1 MICFTRI
8 PLKDFIKKHNPQ
20 EPKKE
25 TIENFEKEI
34 NNLLENA
41 PKQDDEEFQKNEIN
55 KFLKNTYGYDCNT
68 YKKVDSA
75 IYVDGE
81 VRVLIEVK
89 ALNNRNE
96 FPKNRENPIS
106 KAFCQMVL
114 YFLEEIEKEKNNSL
128 KHTIICNAHEF
139 FLFDCK
145 DLLFL
150 KEDKRIKD
158 FYKKCAKKEGTDSS
172 KPKFYKDL
180 EQYLQEDFQGELR
193 YTHFNLS
200 NYDPKELPLIYQVL
214 SQEVLLKQR
223 KTLDANT
230 LNKDFYEELLYI
242 LGLEEQND
250 KGKILIK
257 PSRTQNSL
265 SAALKKK
272 YENLDDEEVMALLI
286 AWNNRIL
293 FLRLLESL
301 LISFK
306 HFEKPFLT
314 TENFKDFNAL
324 NTLFFEVLAK
334 KNSERSLN
342 KEDKILEKIPYLN
355 SSLFDQTPLEL
366 KGHEIRLL
374 ENKKLELYQNSVLK
388 KHENYQE
395 KKELPLLKYLFEF
408 LRLYKFTTTPK
419 DIKDNTDTS
428 ESRLINPSV
437 LGLVFEKLNGYKEGS
452 FYTPSFIT
460 SYMCKESITPIVLDK
475 FNAIYQW
482 DCENLKALREKI
494 DRNFSNEKAKEYLN
508 TLLTL
513 RICDPAVG
521 SGHFLVS
528 ALNEMVLIAYEL
540 GLIASLYRHELR
552 LENDEI
558 IIHHAQTGE
567 IFNYKKPHSENDP
580 HHQIQK
586 ELFELKKDIIEN
598 CLFGVDI
605 NPNSCEIT
613 KLRLWIE
620 LLKYSYYIFEKG
632 KNTNNLETLP
642 NIDINI
648 KCANSLVSRF
658 ALKDKA
664 LLKTEKNKNLEYYI
678 AEYKELVKI
687 YKDPKILE
695 SLTRPIKDSNAVRKY
710 AKERLYQ
717 ELAQNPNKD
726 FKKALND
733 RIEKIKEAFKLT
745 LEPPQKELKFKKFL
759 KEHLELYGKS
769 ILEEANDNGLE
780 LEALALEKKMAHEGL
795 FHDYTP
801 YPKLDKTDK
810 VVGLEHFNRYVLTSY
825 KDLQDENE
833 RYANALEWRFEFP
846 EVLNDEG
853 DFLGFDCII
862 GNPPYIRQEHIK
874 DLKPLLQKQYQDFY
888 NSTADIYTYFFALAY
903 HLLKEK
909 GFNAFITSNKYAR
922 AKYGAKLRELLLKK
936 TTLVSYM
943 ELNALKVFESAAVD
957 TSIMSFIKQTPPK
970 ESDFEYYEPTPND
983 KDDLKSTP
991 HLPMK
996 QNALSTESFIFA
1008 NATLLDLRDKI
1019 ESVGT
1024 PLKDWDIQINYGI
1037 KTGANE
1043 AFIIPTE
1050 KREEILK
1057 NCDDAQKDERGM
1069 SERERTKELIKPI
1082 LRGKDIKRYSYEWAD
1097 LWVIIAKFGS
1107 HEFLEVEYPTIYNHL
1122 LQYKDQ
1128 LEQRG
1133 QCRYSRGPQNSN
1145 KPYPGQHHWL
1155 ELDNNPK
1162 DSYLQD
1168 FEKEKI
1174 VYGEIV
1180 QEPRFYLDNGECELG
1195 VFYAEATSFILTGEH
1210 LRYLLGML
1218 HSKLITFAF
1227 KTFYAGGGLGES
1239 GYRYKK
1245 AFIERLPIPQI
1256 TEKNQELADK
1266 ITDGAKQI
1274 LALKAKDPKANT
1286 QGLEKEIDA
1295 LVYQLY
1301 HLTDEEIKTIEN
1313 GQ

>member
-1 MICFTRI
+1 MDYKKLDLPNTNYPSKEQLEAFETAFDAFLETNPQENENHQNDAFNDLLKGVFKYKVKPTKRIDSAILNDNDKVEVIIEFKALKNPNEFIKKGDLNVKAFHESLFYYLIERKNGNNNLKHLILATIKELYIIDANEFEVFNKDKEIENAFKNCHDRKGNDTRTEAFYDVCQKRLNELDRSLKYHHI
-8 PLKDFIKKHNPQ
+8 PLK
-20 EPKKE
+20 KE
-25 TIENFEKEI
+25 
-34 NNLLENA
+34 NLA
-41 PKQDDEEFQKNEIN
+41 
-55 KFLKNTYGYDCNT
+55 
-68 YKKVDSA
+68 
-75 IYVDGE
+75 
-81 VRVLIEVK
+81 
-89 ALNNRNE
+89 
-96 FPKNRENPIS
+96 
-106 KAFCQMVL
+106 
-114 YFLEEIEKEKNNSL
+114 
-128 KHTIICNAHEF
+128 
-139 FLFDCK
+139 
-145 DLLFL
+145 
-150 KEDKRIKD
+150 
-158 FYKKCAKKEGTDSS
+158 
-172 KPKFYKDL
+172 
-180 EQYLQEDFQGELR
+180 
-193 YTHFNLS
+193 
-200 NYDPKELPLIYQVL
+200 LIYQAL
-214 SQEVLLKQR
+214 SPNFLLKIP
-223 KTLDANT
+223 KYSDANT

-265 SAALKKK
+265 SDALKCS
-272 YENLDDEEVMALLI
+272 YNNLDDEEVMALLI

-314 TENFKDFNAL
+314 TENFNDFNAL

-334 KNSERSLN
+334 KNSERLPEI
-342 KEDKILEKIPYLN
+342 KENKILQKIPYLN
-355 SSLFDQTPLEL
+355 SSLFDKTPLES
-366 KGHEIRLL
+366 KGYEIKLL
-374 ENKKLELYQNSVLK
+374 DNKKLELYKNSVLK

-408 LRLYKFTTTPK
+408 LRVYKFTTTPK

-460 SYMCKESITPIVLDK
+460 SYMCKESITPIVRDK

-482 DCENLKALREKI
+482 DCKDLEALKGKI
-494 DRNFSNEKAKEYLN
+494 DRNFSNEKAKEYLQL
-508 TLLTL
+508 LLTL

-558 IIHHAQTGE
+558 IIHTPE
-567 IFNYKKPHSENDP
+567 DKVFKYTIPHSENDP
-580 HHQIQK
+580 HHHIQK

-648 KCANSLVSRF
+648 KCANSLISRF

-759 KEHLELYGKS
+759 KEHLELYGRS
-769 ILEEANDNGLE
+769 ILEEINYNGLE

-801 YPKLDKTDK
+801 YPKLDKSDK

-825 KDLQDENE
+825 RDLQDENE

-846 EVLNDEG
+846 EVLDDEG

-862 GNPPYIRQEHIK
+862 GNPPYIRQEQIK

-888 NSTADIYTYFFALAY
+888 NSTADIYTYFFALALN
-903 HLLKEK
+903 LLKEK

-957 TSIMSFIKQTPPK
+957 TSIIHFIKQTPPK
-970 ESDFEYYEPTPND
+970 ESDFKYYEPTPND
-983 KDDLKSTP
+983 KENLKNTP
-991 HLPMK
+991 SLLMK

-1008 NATLLDLRDKI
+1008 NTTLLDLRDKI

-1024 PLKDWDIQINYGI
+1024 PLKDWGIQIYRGI
-1037 KTGANE
+1037 LTGCNE

-1050 KREEILK
+1050 KRDAILK
-1057 NCDDAQKDERGM
+1057 NCDDLQKDERGM

-1097 LWVIIAKFGS
+1097 LWLINTHNGYTSALKSKIPPIDIEKYPATKAHLDAHYDTIATRCDQGDTPY
-1107 HEFLEVEYPTIYNHL
+1107 HLRNCAYLE
-1122 LQYKDQ
+1122 
-1128 LEQRG
+1128 
-1133 QCRYSRGPQNSN
+1133 
-1145 KPYPGQHHWL
+1145 
-1155 ELDNNPK
+1155 
-1162 DSYLQD
+1162 D

-1174 VYGEIV
+1174 VYSEIV

-1195 VFYAEATSFILTGEH
+1195 CFYAEATSFILTGEH

-1256 TEKNQELADK
+1256 TTKNRELADK
-1266 ITDGAKQI
+1266 ITDYAEQI
-1274 LALKAKDPKANT
+1274 LQAKAKDPKANT

-1301 HLTDEEIKTIEN
+1301 HLTDEEIKIIEN

>member
-1 MICFTRI
+1 MIKFARI
-8 PLKDFIKKHNPQ
+8 PLKDFIKKYNPQ

-34 NNLLENA
+34 NSLLENA
-41 PKQDDEEFQKNEIN
+41 KRQDGEEFQKNEIN
-55 KFLKNTYGYDCNT
+55 SFLKNTYGYHCNT
-68 YKKVDSA
+68 YEKVDSA
-75 IYVDGE
+75 IYVDGKAW
-81 VRVLIEVK
+81 VLIEAK

-96 FPKNRENPIS
+96 FPKDRENPIS
-106 KAFCQMVL
+106 KAFCQMVF
-114 YFLEEIEKEKNNSL
+114 YFLNAIENNNSL
-128 KHTIICNAHEF
+128 KHAIICNAHEF

-150 KEDKRIKD
+150 KEDKRITDFHKD
-158 FYKKCAKKEGTDSS
+158 CAKKEGTD
-172 KPKFYKDL
+172 PKTKRFYSDL
-180 EQYLQEDFQGELR
+180 EEYLKKDFKGELP

-200 NYDPKELPLIYQVL
+200 SYDPKEELPLIYQVL
-214 SQEVLLKQR
+214 SHEVLLKQK

-242 LGLEEQND
+242 LGLEEQNE

-257 PSRTQNSL
+257 PSCTQNSL
-265 SAALKKK
+265 SDALKKE
-272 YENLDDEEVMALLI
+272 YNNLDDEEVMALLI

-334 KNSERSLN
+334 KNNERLKEI
-342 KEDKILEKIPYLN
+342 KEDKILGKIPYLN
-355 SSLFDQTPLEL
+355 SSLFDKTPLEL
-366 KGHEIRLL
+366 KGHEIKWLDNKSL
-374 ENKKLELYQNSVLK
+374 EIYPKSVLK
-388 KHENYQE
+388 KDE
-395 KKELPLLKYLFEF
+395 KYKNEKPLPLLEYLFTF
-408 LRLYKFTTTPK
+408 LHAYDFTTTPK
-419 DIKDNTDTS
+419 DIKDNKNTS

-475 FNAIYQW
+475 FNQKYQIE
-482 DCENLKALREKI
+482 CENLKELKNYLKNSYKEDKR
-494 DRNFSNEKAKEYLN
+494 KEYLQV
-508 TLLTL
+508 LFAL
-513 RICDPAVG
+513 RICDPSVG

-528 ALNEMVLIAYEL
+528 ALNEMVRIAYEL
-540 GLIASLYRHELR
+540 GLITSLYRHSLR

-558 IIHHAQTGE
+558 IIQHTQTGE

-580 HHQIQK
+580 HHHIQK
-586 ELFELKKDIIEN
+586 ELFNLKKDIIEN

-620 LLKYSYYIFEKG
+620 LLKYSYYIFEEG
-632 KNTNNLETLP
+632 KNTNALETLP

-648 KCANSLVSRF
+648 KCGNSLISRF
-658 ALKDKA
+658 SLHDDLKKIPNI
-664 LLKTEKNKNLEYYI
+664 KQKI
-678 AEYKELVKI
+678 QEYKDLVAQ
-687 YKDPKILE
+687 YKDPNPLYPLNKADLINKIQDLKNTF
-695 SLTRPIKDSNAVRKY
+695 SLTLKDPKTKA
-710 AKERLYQ
+710 
-717 ELAQNPNKD
+717 ELE
-726 FKKALND
+726 KA
-733 RIEKIKEAFKLT
+733 IEKHIKNYNFFALDDKSLLDGLDYFIPNLFGTLKLSPKEEEEAFAS
-745 LEPPQKELKFKKFL
+745 
-759 KEHLELYGKS
+759 YGR
-769 ILEEANDNGLE
+769 IR
-780 LEALALEKKMAHEGL
+780 ALRK
-795 FHDYTP
+795 
-801 YPKLDKTDK
+801 KLDDALS
-810 VVGLEHFNRYVLTSY
+810 GREY
-825 KDLQDENE
+825 Q
-833 RYANALEWRFEFP
+833 NAFEWRFEFP
-846 EVLNDEG
+846 EVLDDEG

-862 GNPPYIRQEHIK
+862 GNPPYIRQEQIREI
-874 DLKPLLQKQYQDFY
+874 KPLLQKQYPNFY
-888 NSTADIYTYFFALAY
+888 NSTADIYTYFFALSY
-903 HLLKEK
+903 HLLKDK

-922 AKYGAKLRELLLKK
+922 AKYGAQLRELLLKK
-936 TTLVSYM
+936 TTIVSYM
-943 ELNALKVFESAAVD
+943 ELNALKVFESATVD
-957 TSIMSFIKQTPPK
+957 TSIMSFIKQDPPK
-970 ESDFEYYEPTPND
+970 ESDFNYYEPTPDD
-983 KDDLKSTP
+983 KNDLKSARS
-991 HLPMK
+991 LPMR

-1008 NATLLDLRDKI
+1008 NTTLLDLRDKM

-1050 KREEILK
+1050 KREEILNACK
-1057 NCDDAQKDERGM
+1057 TQEERK
-1069 SERERTKELIKPI
+1069 RTETLIKPI

-1097 LWVIIAKFGS
+1097 LWVINTHNGYTSAFKSKIPPVDIEKYPALKAHLDSHYDTIATRSDQGDTPY
-1107 HEFLEVEYPTIYNHL
+1107 HLRNCAYLE
-1122 LQYKDQ
+1122 
-1128 LEQRG
+1128 
-1133 QCRYSRGPQNSN
+1133 
-1145 KPYPGQHHWL
+1145 
-1155 ELDNNPK
+1155 
-1162 DSYLQD
+1162 D

-1195 VFYAEATSFILTGEH
+1195 YFYAEATSFILTGEH

-1245 AFIERLPIPQI
+1245 AFIERLPIPKI
-1256 TEKNQELADK
+1256 TPQNQKLAHK
-1266 ITDGAKQI
+1266 ITDCAKAI
-1274 LALKAKDPKANT
+1274 LEAKEKDPKANT
-1286 QGLEKEIDA
+1286 QELEKEIDA

-1301 HLTDEEIKTIEN
+1301 NLTDEEIKTIED
-1313 GQ
+1313 GQEIKS

>member
-1 MICFTRI
+1 MMSFARI
-8 PLKDFIKKHNPQ
+8 LLKDFIKKYNP
-20 EPKKE
+20 PTPIKE

-34 NNLLENA
+34 NSLLENA
-41 PKQDDEEFQKNEIN
+41 PRQDDEEFQKNEIN
-55 KFLKNTYGYDCNT
+55 KFLKNVYGYDCNT
-68 YKKVDSA
+68 NKKVDSA
-75 IYVDGE
+75 IHVDGKAW
-81 VRVLIEVK
+81 VLIEVK
-89 ALNNRNE
+89 ALNNKTE
-96 FPKNRENPIS
+96 FPKNRENPLS

-114 YFLEEIEKEKNNSL
+114 YFLKEIEKEKNNSL

-139 FLFDCK
+139 FLFDCR
-145 DLLFL
+145 DFRALFQN
-150 KEDKRIKD
+150 DKRITD
-158 FYKKCAKKEGTDSS
+158 FYKYCAKKEGTDPST
-172 KPKFYKDL
+172 KRFYSDL
-180 EQYLQEDFQGELR
+180 EEYLKKDFEGELR
-193 YTHFNLS
+193 YTHFNL
-200 NYDPKELPLIYQVL
+200 NDDFKELPLIYQVL
-214 SQEVLLKQR
+214 SQEVLLKQK

-242 LGLEEQND
+242 LGLEEKNE

-265 SAALKKK
+265 SYALKEQYK
-272 YENLDDEEVMALLI
+272 NLDDEEVMALLI

-301 LISFK
+301 LTSFK
-306 HFEKPFLT
+306 HFEKSFLT
-314 TENFKDFNAL
+314 TENFEDFNAL

-334 KNSERSLN
+334 KNNERLKEI

-355 SSLFDQTPLEL
+355 SSLFDQT
-366 KGHEIRLL
+366 LL
-374 ENKKLELYQNSVLK
+374 ESKGYEIKLLNNKKLEIYKNSVLK
-388 KHENYQE
+388 KHEDYQKE
-395 KKELPLLKYLFEF
+395 KALPLLEYFFAF
-408 LRLYKFTTTPK
+408 LRLYDFTTTPK
-419 DIKDNTDTS
+419 DIKDNQNNS
-428 ESRLINPSV
+428 ESVLINPSV

-460 SYMCKESITPIVLDK
+460 SYMCKESIESIVRDK
-475 FNAIYQW
+475 FNATYQW
-482 DCENLKALREKI
+482 DCKDLEALRGKI
-494 DRNFSNEKAKEYLN
+494 DRNFSNEKAKEYLQL
-508 TLLTL
+508 LLTL

-528 ALNEMVLIAYEL
+528 ALNEMVLIAYKL

-558 IIHHAQTGE
+558 IIHTPKNE
-567 IFNYKKPHSENDP
+567 VFTYTIPHSENDP
-580 HHQIQK
+580 HHHIQK

-620 LLKYSYYIFEKG
+620 LLKYSYYIFEEG

-648 KCANSLVSRF
+648 KCANSLISRF

-846 EVLNDEG
+846 EVLDDEG
-853 DFLGFDCII
+853 NFLGFDCII

-888 NSTADIYTYFFALAY
+888 NSSSDIYTYFFALAF

-909 GFNAFITSNKYAR
+909 GFSAFITSNKYAR

-957 TSIMSFIKQTPPK
+957 TSIIHFIKQPPLK
-970 ESDFEYYEPTPND
+970 ESDFKYYEPTPND
-983 KDDLKSTP
+983 KDDLKNTP
-991 HLPMK
+991 SFLMR

-1008 NATLLDLRDKI
+1008 NTTLLDLRDKI

-1024 PLKDWDIQINYGI
+1024 PLKDWGIQIYRGI
-1037 KTGANE
+1037 LTGANE

-1050 KREEILK
+1050 KRDEILNACK
-1057 NCDDAQKDERGM
+1057 TQE
-1069 SERERTKELIKPI
+1069 ERERTERLIKPI
-1082 LRGKDIKRYSYEWAD
+1082 LRGKDIKRYSYEWAH
-1097 LWVIIAKFGS
+1097 LWVINTHNGYTSAFKSKIPPIDIEKYPATKAHLDAHYDTIATRCDQGDTPYNLRNCAY
-1107 HEFLEVEYPTIYNHL
+1107 LE
-1122 LQYKDQ
+1122 
-1128 LEQRG
+1128 
-1133 QCRYSRGPQNSN
+1133 
-1145 KPYPGQHHWL
+1145 
-1155 ELDNNPK
+1155 
-1162 DSYLQD
+1162 D

-1174 VYGEIV
+1174 VYPETSQGAYFVYENSGIFLEKTAFMIV
-1180 QEPRFYLDNGECELG
+1180 SDAYNLKL
-1195 VFYAEATSFILTGEH
+1195 LTA
-1210 LRYLLGML
+1210 LLN
-1218 HSKLITFAF
+1218 SKLITFCF
-1227 KTFYAGGGLGES
+1227 KNFCGGCILGKS
-1239 GYRYKK
+1239 GYQYNKHALEK
-1245 AFIERLPIPQI
+1245 IPIPKI
-1256 TEKNQELADK
+1256 TTKNQELADK
-1266 ITDGAKQI
+1266 ITDGAEAI
-1274 LALKAKDPKANT
+1274 LALKEKDPKANT

-1301 HLTDEEIKTIEN
+1301 NLTDEEIKIIEN

>member
-1 MICFTRI
+1 MIKFAHI

-20 EPKKE
+20 EPKEE

-34 NNLLENA
+34 NSLLENA
-41 PKQDDEEFQKNEIN
+41 KRQDDEEFQKNEIN
-55 KFLKNTYGYDCNT
+55 SFLKNTYGYKCNT
-68 YKKVDSA
+68 YEKVDSA
-75 IYVDGE
+75 IYVDGKAW
-81 VRVLIEVK
+81 VLIEVK

-96 FPKNRENPIS
+96 FPKDRESPLS
-106 KAFCQMVL
+106 KAFCQMVF
-114 YFLEEIEKEKNNSL
+114 YFLKEIENNNSL
-128 KHTIICNAHEF
+128 KHAIICNAHEF

-145 DLLFL
+145 DFRALF
-150 KEDKRIKD
+150 KNDKQRITD
-158 FYKKCAKKEGTDSS
+158 FYKNCAKKEGTDPST
-172 KPKFYKDL
+172 KRFYSDL
-180 EQYLQEDFQGELR
+180 EEYLKKDFKGELP

-200 NYDPKELPLIYQVL
+200 SYDPKELPLIYQVL
-214 SQEVLLKQR
+214 SHEVLLKQR

-257 PSRTQNSL
+257 PSRTENSL
-265 SAALKKK
+265 SDALKKEYK
-272 YENLDDEEVMALLI
+272 NLDDEEVMALLI

-314 TENFKDFNAL
+314 TENFEDFNDL

-334 KNSERSLN
+334 KNNERLKEI
-342 KEDKILEKIPYLN
+342 KEDKILGKIPYLN
-355 SSLFDQTPLEL
+355 SSLFDKTPLEL
-366 KGHEIRLL
+366 KGHEIKLL
-374 ENKKLELYQNSVLK
+374 NNEPLEIYSKSVLK
-388 KHENYQE
+388 KDKDYQN
-395 KKELPLLKYLFEF
+395 KKDLPLLEYLFIF
-408 LRLYKFTTTPK
+408 LHVYDFTTTPK
-419 DIKDNTDTS
+419 DIKDNKNTS

-460 SYMCKESITPIVLDK
+460 SYMCSESIESIVLDK
-475 FNAIYQW
+475 FNAIYEW
-482 DCENLKALREKI
+482 DCKDIKALRGKI
-494 DRNFSNEKAKEYLN
+494 DRDFSDQKAKEYLQ
-508 TLLTL
+508 LLLAL

-528 ALNEMVLIAYEL
+528 ALNEMVRIAYEL
-540 GLIASLYRHELR
+540 GLITSLYRYDLK

-558 IIHHAQTGE
+558 IIHHTQTGE
-567 IFNYKKPHSENDP
+567 IFNYTKAHSENDP

-586 ELFELKKDIIEN
+586 ELFELKKSIIEN

-620 LLKYSYYIFEKG
+620 LLKYSYYIFENG
-632 KNTNNLETLP
+632 KNTNALETLP

-648 KCANSLVSRF
+648 KCGNSLISRF

-664 LLKTEKNKNLEYYI
+664 LLKTKKNQNLEYSI

-695 SLTRPIKDSNAVRKY
+695 TLTHPIKDSNAVRKY

-717 ELAQNPNKD
+717 ELKQNPNKD

-733 RIEKIKEAFKLT
+733 RIEKIKKAFKLT
-745 LEPPQKELKFKKFL
+745 LDPPPKELKFKKFL
-759 KEHLELYGKS
+759 KEHLELYGRS
-769 ILEEANDNGLE
+769 ILEEIDYNGLE
-780 LEALALEKKMAHEGL
+780 LEVIALEKQMASEKVL
-795 FHDYTP
+795 NDYRP
-801 YPKLDKTDK
+801 YPKLDTTDR
-810 VVGLEHFNRYVLTSY
+810 VVGLEHFNLYVLTSY

-846 EVLNDEG
+846 EVLDDEG

-862 GNPPYIRQEHIK
+862 GNPPYIRQEQIK
-874 DLKPLLQKQYQDFY
+874 DIKPLLEKQYQDFY
-888 NSTADIYTYFFALAY
+888 NSTADIYTYFFALAFN
-903 HLLKEK
+903 LLREK

-936 TTLVSYM
+936 TTIVSYM
-943 ELNALKVFESAAVD
+943 ELNALKVFESATVD

-970 ESDFEYYEPTPND
+970 ESGFKYYEPTPND
-983 KDDLKSTP
+983 KSNLKSAHSLT
-991 HLPMK
+991 MR

-1008 NATLLDLRDKI
+1008 NASFLDLRDKI

-1024 PLKDWDIQINYGI
+1024 PLKDWNIQINYGI

-1043 AFIIPTE
+1043 AFIITTE
-1050 KREEILK
+1050 KREEILNACK
-1057 NCDDAQKDERGM
+1057 TQEERK
-1069 SERERTKELIKPI
+1069 RTEALIKPI
-1082 LRGKDIKRYSYEWAD
+1082 LRGKDIKRYSYEWAH
-1097 LWVIIAKFGS
+1097 LWVIFIPWHF
-1107 HEFLEVEYPTIYNHL
+1107 PNT
-1122 LQYKDQ
+1122 
-1128 LEQRG
+1128 
-1133 QCRYSRGPQNSN
+1133 
-1145 KPYPGQHHWL
+1145 
-1155 ELDNNPK
+1155 NNPK
-1162 DSYLQD
+1162 NMEENEQDFSIHYPIIYSHLLSHKDKLLKRNKDETGKRYEWYCLQRWAANYYQD

-1174 VYGEIV
+1174 VYPCIMAK
-1180 QEPRFYLDNGECELG
+1180 EPCFVYEEKG
-1195 VFYAEATSFILTGEH
+1195 FYAPAPANIVTGDKMEIK
-1210 LRYLLGML
+1210 YITALLN
-1218 HSKLITFAF
+1218 SKCIYFAMR
-1227 KTFYAGGGLGES
+1227 KFYMGGGIEGEL
-1239 GYRYKK
+1239 KTNNLEK
-1245 AFIERLPIPQI
+1245 IPIPKI
-1256 TEKNQELADK
+1256 TPENQELADK
-1266 ITDGAKQI
+1266 ITDGAEAI
-1274 LALKAKDPKANT
+1274 LEAKEKDANT
-1286 QGLEKEIDA
+1286 QQLEKEIDA

-1301 HLTDEEIKTIEN
+1301 NLTDEEIKIIEE
-1313 GQ
+1313 GIKS

>member
-1 MICFTRI
+1 MIRFTHI
-8 PLKDFIKKHNPQ
+8 SLKDFIKKHNPQ

-34 NNLLENA
+34 NSLLENA
-41 PKQDDEEFQKNEIN
+41 PRQDDEEFQKNEIN
-55 KFLKNTYGYDCNT
+55 KFLKNAYSYDCNT
-68 YKKVDSA
+68 SKKVDSA
-75 IYVDGE
+75 IYVDKE

-89 ALNNRNE
+89 ALNNKIE
-96 FPKNRENPIS
+96 FPKNRENPLS

-114 YFLEEIEKEKNNSL
+114 YFLEETEENNSL
-128 KHTIICNAHEF
+128 KHAIICNAHEF
-139 FLFDCK
+139 FLFDCR
-145 DLLFL
+145 DFCALFQN
-150 KEDKRIKD
+150 DKRITD
-158 FYKKCAKKEGTDSS
+158 FYKYCAKKEGTDPST
-172 KPKFYKDL
+172 KRFYSDL
-180 EQYLQEDFQGELR
+180 EEYLKKDFEGELR

-200 NYDPKELPLIYQVL
+200 SYDLKELPLIYQVL
-214 SQEVLLKQR
+214 SQEVLLKQKR
-223 KTLDANT
+223 TLDANT

-265 SAALKKK
+265 SDALKEQYK
-272 YENLDDEEVMALLI
+272 NLDDEEVMALLI

-306 HFEKPFLT
+306 HFENPFLT
-314 TENFKDFNAL
+314 IGNFKDFNAL

-334 KNSERSLN
+334 KNSERS
-342 KEDKILEKIPYLN
+342 KEIKEYKILEKIPYLN
-355 SSLFDQTPLEL
+355 SSLFDKTPLEL

-374 ENKKLELYQNSVLK
+374 DNKKLELYKNSVLK

-395 KKELPLLKYLFEF
+395 QKDWTLLEYLFEF
-408 LRLYKFTTTPK
+408 LRVYKFTTTPK
-419 DIKDNTDTS
+419 DIKDNQNTN

-475 FNAIYQW
+475 FNQTYKIE
-482 DCENLKALREKI
+482 CENLTELRNYFKNNYSYKEDK
-494 DRNFSNEKAKEYLN
+494 RKEYLQL
-508 TLLTL
+508 LLTL

-528 ALNEMVLIAYEL
+528 ALNEMVWIAYKL

-558 IIHHAQTGE
+558 IIHTPE
-567 IFNYKKPHSENDP
+567 DKVFKYTIPHSENDP
-580 HHQIQK
+580 HHHIQK

-632 KNTNNLETLP
+632 KNTNALETLP

-648 KCANSLVSRF
+648 KCANSLISRF
-658 ALKDKA
+658 SLHDDLKKIPNI
-664 LLKTEKNKNLEYYI
+664 KQKI
-678 AEYKELVKI
+678 QEYKDLVAQ
-687 YKDPKILE
+687 YKDPNPLYPLNKQDLINKIQDLKNTFSITLKDPKTKAELE
-695 SLTRPIKDSNAVRKY
+695 
-710 AKERLYQ
+710 
-717 ELAQNPNKD
+717 
-726 FKKALND
+726 KA
-733 RIEKIKEAFKLT
+733 IEKHITKYNDFALDDKSLLAGLNYFIPSLFGTLKLSPKEEEEAFAS
-745 LEPPQKELKFKKFL
+745 
-759 KEHLELYGKS
+759 YGR
-769 ILEEANDNGLE
+769 IR
-780 LEALALEKKMAHEGL
+780 ALRK
-795 FHDYTP
+795 
-801 YPKLDKTDK
+801 KLDDALS
-810 VVGLEHFNRYVLTSY
+810 GREY
-825 KDLQDENE
+825 Q
-833 RYANALEWRFEFP
+833 NAFEWRFEFP
-846 EVLNDEG
+846 EVLDDEG

-888 NSTADIYTYFFALAY
+888 NSTADIYTYFFALSY

-909 GFNAFITSNKYAR
+909 GFSAFITSNKYAR
-922 AKYGAKLRELLLKK
+922 AKYGAKLREWLLKK
-936 TTLVSYM
+936 TTIVSYM
-943 ELNALKVFESAAVD
+943 ELNALKVFESATVD
-957 TSIMSFIKQTPPK
+957 TSIMNFIKQTPPK
-970 ESDFEYYEPTPND
+970 ESDFKYYEPTPND
-983 KDDLKSTP
+983 KDDLKSTS
-991 HLPMK
+991 HLSMK
-996 QNALSTESFIFA
+996 QNTLSTESFIFA

-1019 ESVGT
+1019 ESIGT

-1050 KREEILK
+1050 KRDAILNACKTQEERK
-1057 NCDDAQKDERGM
+1057 RTDA
-1069 SERERTKELIKPI
+1069 LIKPI
-1082 LRGKDIKRYSYEWAD
+1082 LRGKDIKRYSYEWAH
-1097 LWVIIAKFGS
+1097 LWVINTHNGYTSALKSKIPPIDIEKYPATKAHLDS
-1107 HEFLEVEYPTIYNHL
+1107 HHDAITTRSDQGDTPYNLRNCAYLE
-1122 LQYKDQ
+1122 
-1128 LEQRG
+1128 
-1133 QCRYSRGPQNSN
+1133 
-1145 KPYPGQHHWL
+1145 
-1155 ELDNNPK
+1155 
-1162 DSYLQD
+1162 D

-1195 VFYAEATSFILTGEH
+1195 GFYAEATSFILTGEH

-1256 TEKNQELADK
+1256 TKSNKPTADK
-1266 ITDGAKQI
+1266 IIALVDKILQAKE
-1274 LALKAKDPKANT
+1274 KDPKANT
-1286 QGLEKEIDA
+1286 QELEKEIDA

-1301 HLTDEEIKTIEN
+1301 HLTDEEIKIIEN

>member
-20 EPKKE
+20 ELKKE

-34 NNLLENA
+34 NSLLENA
-41 PKQDDEEFQKNEIN
+41 KRKDDEEFQKNEIN
-55 KFLKNTYGYDCNT
+55 KFLKNIYDYDCNT
-68 YKKVDSA
+68 NKKVDSA
-75 IYVDGE
+75 IYVDKE
-81 VRVLIEVK
+81 VRVLIEAK

-96 FPKNRENPIS
+96 FPKDRENPLS
-106 KAFCQMVL
+106 KAFCQMVF
-114 YFLEEIEKEKNNSL
+114 YFLKEIENNNSL
-128 KHTIICNAHEF
+128 KHAIICNAHEF

-145 DLLFL
+145 DLFNLFQN
-150 KEDKRIKD
+150 DKRIKK
-158 FYKKCAKKEGTDSS
+158 FYDNCAKKEGTDSS

-200 NYDPKELPLIYQVL
+200 SYDPKEELPLIYQVL
-214 SQEVLLKQR
+214 SHEVLLKQK

-265 SAALKKK
+265 SDALKKA
-272 YENLDDEEVMALLI
+272 YTDLDDEEVMALLI

-314 TENFKDFNAL
+314 IENFKDFNAL

-334 KNSERSLN
+334 KNNERSKEI
-342 KEDKILEKIPYLN
+342 KEDKILGKIPYLN
-355 SSLFDQTPLEL
+355 SSLFDKTPLEL
-366 KGHEIRLL
+366 KGHEIKLL
-374 ENKKLELYQNSVLK
+374 NNEPLEIYPKSILK
-388 KHENYQE
+388 KTKTTKNE
-395 KKELPLLKYLFEF
+395 KDLPLLKYLFTF
-408 LRLYKFTTTPK
+408 LRVYKFTTTPE
-419 DIKDNTDTS
+419 DIKDNKDTS

-475 FNAIYQW
+475 FNQKYNIE
-482 DCENLKALREKI
+482 CEKLEELKNYLKNNYNYKEDKR
-494 DRNFSNEKAKEYLN
+494 KEYLQL
-508 TLLTL
+508 LLTL

-528 ALNEMVLIAYEL
+528 ALNEMVRVAYEL
-540 GLIASLYRHELR
+540 GLITSLPLDATLE

-558 IIHHAQTGE
+558 LIKISNKPF
-567 IFNYKKPHSENDP
+567 IYKYPSSEKEQS
-580 HHQIQK
+580 HQIQK
-586 ELFELKKDIIEN
+586 ELFELKKSIIEN

-620 LLKYSYYIFEKG
+620 LLKYSYYIFEEG
-632 KNTNNLETLP
+632 KNTNALETLP

-648 KCANSLVSRF
+648 KCGNSLISRF

-664 LLKTEKNKNLEYYI
+664 LLKIKKNQNLKYSI

-695 SLTRPIKDSNAVRKY
+695 TITHPIKDSNAVRKY

-717 ELAQNPNKD
+717 ELKQNPNKD

-733 RIEKIKEAFKLT
+733 RIEKIKKAFKLT
-745 LEPPQKELKFKKFL
+745 LEPPPKELKFKKFL

-769 ILEEANDNGLE
+769 ILEEINYNGLE
-780 LEALALEKKMAHEGL
+780 LEALALEKQMASEKL
-795 FHDYTP
+795 FHDYRP
-801 YPKLDKTDK
+801 YPKLDKSDK

-846 EVLNDEG
+846 EVLDDEG

-874 DLKPLLQKQYQDFY
+874 DIKPLLQKQYPDFY
-888 NSTADIYTYFFALAY
+888 NSTADIYTYFFALSY

-936 TTLVSYM
+936 TTIVSYM
-943 ELNALKVFESAAVD
+943 ELNALKVFESTAVD

-970 ESDFEYYEPTPND
+970 ESDFNYYEPTPDD
-983 KDDLKSTP
+983 KNDLKSA
-991 HLPMK
+991 HSLCMR

-1008 NATLLDLRDKI
+1008 NATLLDLRGKM

-1050 KREEILK
+1050 KREEILNACK
-1057 NCDDAQKDERGM
+1057 TQEERK
-1069 SERERTKELIKPI
+1069 RTETLIKPI
-1082 LRGKDIKRYSYEWAD
+1082 LRGKDIKRYSYEWAGE
-1097 LWVIIAKFGS
+1097 WIIFIPWHFPNTDSQKSMEENEQDFS
-1107 HEFLEVEYPTIYNHL
+1107 IHYPIIYSHL
-1122 LQYKDQ
+1122 LSHKDK
-1128 LEQRG
+1128 LLKRNKDETGKRYEWYCLQR
-1133 QCRYSRGPQNSN
+1133 
-1145 KPYPGQHHWL
+1145 WAA
-1155 ELDNNPK
+1155 
-1162 DSYLQD
+1162 SYYQD

-1174 VYGEIV
+1174 VYPETSQGAYFIYENSGIFLEKTAFMIV
-1180 QEPRFYLDNGECELG
+1180 SDAYNLKL
-1195 VFYAEATSFILTGEH
+1195 LTA
-1210 LRYLLGML
+1210 LLN
-1218 HSKLITFAF
+1218 SKLITFYF
-1227 KTFYAGGGLGES
+1227 KNFCGGCILGKS
-1239 GYRYKK
+1239 GYQYNKHALEK
-1245 AFIERLPIPQI
+1245 IPIPKI

-1266 ITDGAKQI
+1266 ITDGAEAI
-1274 LALKAKDPKANT
+1274 LEAKEKDPKANT
-1286 QGLEKEIDA
+1286 QRLEKEIDA

-1301 HLTDEEIKTIEN
+1301 NLTDEEIKIIED

>member
-1 MICFTRI
+1 MDYKKLDLPNTNYPSKEQLEAFKTAFDAFLETNPQENENHQNDAFNDLLKGVFKYKVKPTKRIDSAILNDNDKVEVIIEFKALKNPNEFIKKGDLNVKAFHESLLYYLTERKNGNNNLKRLILATIKELYIIDANEFEVFNKDKEIENAFKNCHDRKGNDTRTEAFYDACQKRLNELDRSLKYHHI
-8 PLKDFIKKHNPQ
+8 PLK
-20 EPKKE
+20 KE
-25 TIENFEKEI
+25 
-34 NNLLENA
+34 NLA
-41 PKQDDEEFQKNEIN
+41 
-55 KFLKNTYGYDCNT
+55 
-68 YKKVDSA
+68 
-75 IYVDGE
+75 
-81 VRVLIEVK
+81 
-89 ALNNRNE
+89 
-96 FPKNRENPIS
+96 
-106 KAFCQMVL
+106 
-114 YFLEEIEKEKNNSL
+114 
-128 KHTIICNAHEF
+128 
-139 FLFDCK
+139 
-145 DLLFL
+145 
-150 KEDKRIKD
+150 
-158 FYKKCAKKEGTDSS
+158 
-172 KPKFYKDL
+172 
-180 EQYLQEDFQGELR
+180 
-193 YTHFNLS
+193 
-200 NYDPKELPLIYQVL
+200 LIYQAL
-214 SQEVLLKQR
+214 SPNFLLKIP
-223 KTLDANT
+223 KYSDANT

-257 PSRTQNSL
+257 PSRTENSL
-265 SAALKKK
+265 SYALKEQYK
-272 YENLDDEEVMALLI
+272 NLDDEEVMALLI

-301 LISFK
+301 LISFN
-306 HFEKPFLT
+306 HFKDRFLT

-324 NTLFFEVLAK
+324 NTLFFKVLAK
-334 KNSERSLN
+334 KNSERLSEI
-342 KEDKILEKIPYLN
+342 KENKILEKIPYLN
-355 SSLFDQTPLEL
+355 SSLFDKTPLEL
-366 KGHEIRLL
+366 EGHEIKLL
-374 ENKKLELYQNSVLK
+374 NNKPLEIYPKSVLK
-388 KHENYQE
+388 KDNPKQE
-395 KKELPLLKYLFEF
+395 PLPLLKYLFEF
-408 LRLYKFTTTPK
+408 LCLYKFTTTPE
-419 DIKDNTDTS
+419 DIKDNQNTS

-475 FNAIYQW
+475 FNQTYNIE
-482 DCENLKALREKI
+482 CEKLTELKNYLQNSYKEDKR
-494 DRNFSNEKAKEYLN
+494 KEYLN

-513 RICDPAVG
+513 RVCDPAVG

-528 ALNEMVLIAYEL
+528 ALNEMVLIAYKL

-558 IIHHAQTGE
+558 IIHTPE
-567 IFNYKKPHSENDP
+567 DKVFNYIIPHSENDP
-580 HHQIQK
+580 HHHIQK
-586 ELFELKKDIIEN
+586 ELFELKKSIIEN

-620 LLKYSYYIFEKG
+620 LLKYSYYIFEEG
-632 KNTNNLETLP
+632 KNTNALETLP

-648 KCANSLVSRF
+648 KCGNSLISRF

-664 LLKTEKNKNLEYYI
+664 LLKTEKNQNLKYSI

-695 SLTRPIKDSNAVRKY
+695 SLTHPIKDSNAVRKY

-801 YPKLDKTDK
+801 YPKLDKSDK

-846 EVLNDEG
+846 EVLDDEG

-874 DLKPLLQKQYQDFY
+874 DLKPLLEKQYQDFY
-888 NSTADIYTYFFALAY
+888 NSTADIYTYFFALSY

-922 AKYGAKLRELLLKK
+922 AKYGAKLREWLLKK

-943 ELNALKVFESAAVD
+943 ELNALKKVFESATVD
-957 TSIMSFIKQTPPK
+957 TSIISFIKQPPLK
-970 ESDFEYYEPTPND
+970 ESDFKYYEPTEND
-983 KDDLKSTP
+983 KNDLKNTP
-991 HLPMK
+991 SLLMR

-1008 NATLLDLRDKI
+1008 DTTLLDLRDKMENI
-1019 ESVGT
+1019 GT
-1024 PLKDWDIQINYGI
+1024 PLKDWGIQIYRGI
-1037 KTGANE
+1037 LTGCNE

-1050 KREEILK
+1050 KRDAILK
-1057 NCDDAQKDERGM
+1057 NCDDVQKDERGM

-1097 LWVIIAKFGS
+1097 LWVINTHNGYTSALKSKIPPIDIEKYPATKAHLDSHWDTIATRCDQGDTPY
-1107 HEFLEVEYPTIYNHL
+1107 HLRNCAYLE
-1122 LQYKDQ
+1122 
-1128 LEQRG
+1128 
-1133 QCRYSRGPQNSN
+1133 
-1145 KPYPGQHHWL
+1145 
-1155 ELDNNPK
+1155 
-1162 DSYLQD
+1162 D

-1245 AFIERLPIPQI
+1245 AFIERIPIPKI
-1256 TEKNQELADK
+1256 THKNQELARK
-1266 ITDGAKQI
+1266 ITDCAKQI
-1274 LALKAKDPKANT
+1274 LALKEKDPKANT

-1301 HLTDEEIKTIEN
+1301 HLTDEEIKIIED

>member
-1 MICFTRI
+1 MISFARI

-34 NNLLENA
+34 NSLLENA
-41 PKQDDEEFQKNEIN
+41 PRQDDEEFQKNEIN
-55 KFLKNTYGYDCNT
+55 KFFLKTYGYDCNT
-68 YKKVDSA
+68 NKKVDSA
-75 IYVDGE
+75 IYVGKE
-81 VRVLIEVK
+81 AWVLIEAK

-96 FPKNRENPIS
+96 FPKDRENPLS
-106 KAFCQMVL
+106 KAFCQMVF
-114 YFLEEIEKEKNNSL
+114 YFLNAIEKNNSL
-128 KHTIICNAHEF
+128 KHAIICNAHEF
-139 FLFDCK
+139 FLFDCG
-145 DLLFL
+145 DFRALFQN
-150 KEDKRIKD
+150 DKRITKLHKD
-158 FYKKCAKKEGTDSS
+158 CAKKEGTDPST
-172 KPKFYKDL
+172 KRFYSDL
-180 EQYLQEDFQGELR
+180 EEYLKKDFEGELP

-200 NYDPKELPLIYQVL
+200 SYDPKELPLIYQVL
-214 SQEVLLKQR
+214 SHEVLLKQR

-257 PSRTQNSL
+257 PSRTKNSL
-265 SAALKKK
+265 SDALKGS
-272 YENLDDEEVMALLI
+272 YNNLDDEEVMALLI

-301 LISFK
+301 LISFN
-306 HFEKPFLT
+306 HFKESFLT
-314 TENFKDFNAL
+314 TENFENFNDL

-334 KNSERSLN
+334 KNNERLKEI

-355 SSLFDQTPLEL
+355 SSLFDKTPLES
-366 KGHEIRLL
+366 KGYEIKLL
-374 ENKKLELYQNSVLK
+374 DNKKLEIYKNSVLK
-388 KHENYQE
+388 KHEDYQKRE
-395 KKELPLLKYLFEF
+395 DLPLLEYLFAF

-482 DCENLKALREKI
+482 DCKDLKVLKGKI
-494 DRNFSNEKAKEYLN
+494 DRDFSNEKAKEYLQL
-508 TLLTL
+508 LLTL
-513 RICDPAVG
+513 RVCDPAVG

-540 GLIASLYRHELR
+540 GLIASLYRHDLR

-558 IIHHAQTGE
+558 IIHTPE
-567 IFNYKKPHSENDP
+567 DKVFKYTIPHSENDP

-620 LLKYSYYIFEKG
+620 LLKYSYYIFENG
-632 KNTNNLETLP
+632 KNTNALETLP

-648 KCANSLVSRF
+648 KCANSLISRF
-658 ALKDKA
+658 NLNDDLKKIPNI
-664 LLKTEKNKNLEYYI
+664 KQKI
-678 AEYKELVKI
+678 QEYKDLVAQ
-687 YKDPKILE
+687 YKDPNPLFPLNKTDLTNKIQDLKNTF
-695 SLTRPIKDSNAVRKY
+695 SLTLKDPKTKA
-710 AKERLYQ
+710 
-717 ELAQNPNKD
+717 ELE
-726 FKKALND
+726 KA
-733 RIEKIKEAFKLT
+733 IEKHIKKYNFFALDDKSLLDGLNYFIPSLFGTLKLSPKEEEEAFASYGRIRA
-745 LEPPQKELKFKKFL
+745 LKK
-759 KEHLELYGKS
+759 
-769 ILEEANDNGLE
+769 
-780 LEALALEKKMAHEGL
+780 
-795 FHDYTP
+795 
-801 YPKLDKTDK
+801 KLDDALS
-810 VVGLEHFNRYVLTSY
+810 GGEYH
-825 KDLQDENE
+825 
-833 RYANALEWRFEFP
+833 NAFEWRFEFP
-846 EVLNDEG
+846 EVLDDEG
-853 DFLGFDCII
+853 NFLGFDCII

-874 DLKPLLQKQYQDFY
+874 DLKPLLEKQYQDFY
-888 NSTADIYTYFFALAY
+888 NSTADIYTYFFALSY

-936 TTLVSYM
+936 TTIVSYM

-957 TSIMSFIKQTPPK
+957 TSIMNFIKQTPPK
-970 ESDFEYYEPTPND
+970 ESDFKYYEPTPND

-991 HLPMK
+991 SLLMK

-1037 KTGANE
+1037 KTGTNE

-1050 KREEILK
+1050 KRDAILK
-1057 NCDDAQKDERGM
+1057 NCDDLQKDEKGM

-1082 LRGKDIKRYSYEWAD
+1082 LRGKDIKRYSYEWAGEWLINTHNGYTSNLKSKIPPID
-1097 LWVIIAKFGS
+1097 IEKYPAIKAHLNSHYDTIATRSDQGDTPY
-1107 HEFLEVEYPTIYNHL
+1107 HLRNCAYLE
-1122 LQYKDQ
+1122 
-1128 LEQRG
+1128 
-1133 QCRYSRGPQNSN
+1133 
-1145 KPYPGQHHWL
+1145 
-1155 ELDNNPK
+1155 
-1162 DSYLQD
+1162 D

-1180 QEPRFYLDNGECELG
+1180 QEPRFYLDNGECGLG
-1195 VFYAEATSFILTGEH
+1195 YFYAEATSFILTGEH

-1266 ITDGAKQI
+1266 IIALVDKI
-1274 LALKAKDPKANT
+1274 LQAKAKDPKANT
-1286 QGLEKEIDA
+1286 QRLEKEIDA

-1301 HLTDEEIKTIEN
+1301 NLTDEEIKIIED

>member
-8 PLKDFIKKHNPQ
+8 SLKDFIKKHNPQ

-34 NNLLENA
+34 NSLLENA
-41 PKQDDEEFQKNEIN
+41 KRQDGEEFQKNEIN

-68 YKKVDSA
+68 NKKVDSA
-75 IYVDGE
+75 IYVGKE
-81 VRVLIEVK
+81 AWVLIEVK
-89 ALNNRNE
+89 ALDKKTE
-96 FPKNRENPIS
+96 FPKNRENPLS

-150 KEDKRIKD
+150 RDDKCITKLHED
-158 FYKKCAKKEGTDSS
+158 CAKKEGTDPST
-172 KPKFYKDL
+172 KRFYSDL
-180 EQYLQEDFQGELR
+180 EEYLKKDFKGELR

-200 NYDPKELPLIYQVL
+200 DDFKELPLIYQVL
-214 SQEVLLKQR
+214 SQEVLLKQK

-242 LGLEEQND
+242 LGLEEQNE

-265 SAALKKK
+265 SDALKKQ
-272 YENLDDEEVMALLI
+272 YNNLDDEEVMALLI

-306 HFEKPFLT
+306 HFGKSFLT
-314 TENFKDFNAL
+314 IENFKDFNAL

-334 KNSERSLN
+334 KNNERSKEI

-366 KGHEIRLL
+366 KGCEIKLL
-374 ENKKLELYQNSVLK
+374 DNKKLEIYKNSVLK
-388 KHENYQE
+388 KDNPKQE
-395 KKELPLLKYLFEF
+395 PLPLLKYFFEF

-419 DIKDNTDTS
+419 DIKDKIDTS
-428 ESRLINPSV
+428 ESCLINPSV

-475 FNAIYQW
+475 FNAIYKW
-482 DCENLKALREKI
+482 DCKDLEALKGKI
-494 DRNFSNEKAKEYLN
+494 DRDFSDQKAKEYLQ
-508 TLLTL
+508 LLLAL
-513 RICDPAVG
+513 RVCDPAVG

-528 ALNEMVLIAYEL
+528 ALNEMVRIAYEL
-540 GLIASLYRHELR
+540 GLIASLYRHSLR

-558 IIHHAQTGE
+558 IIQHTQTGE

-580 HHQIQK
+580 HHHIQK
-586 ELFELKKDIIEN
+586 ELFELKKSIIEN

-620 LLKYSYYIFEKG
+620 LLKYSYYIFEEG
-632 KNTNNLETLP
+632 KNTNALETLP

-648 KCANSLVSRF
+648 KCGNSLIFNFPLNSKLTIGQT
-658 ALKDKA
+658 LKFS
-664 LLKTEKNKNLEYYI
+664 KNLKAEI
-678 AEYKELVKI
+678 KEYKNSVMF
-687 YKDPKILE
+687 YKEGLGEKAKILQNIAKLKSLIINYFIEQHQAKRHLKE
-695 SLTRPIKDSNAVRKY
+695 SLKAFISEYGDGIFDISTAFGMEMLKIARHKDNNYKFVPTLTKKQPSPIGVEA
-710 AKERLYQ
+710 
-717 ELAQNPNKD
+717 NK
-726 FKKALND
+726 LL
-733 RIEKIKEAFKLT
+733 IKIKECYET
-745 LEPPQKELKFKKFL
+745 LENLKN
-759 KEHLELYGKS
+759 S
-769 ILEEANDNGLE
+769 
-780 LEALALEKKMAHEGL
+780 
-795 FHDYTP
+795 
-801 YPKLDKTDK
+801 KT
-810 VVGLEHFNRYVLTSY
+810 
-825 KDLQDENE
+825 
-833 RYANALEWRFEFP
+833 LEWRFEFP
-846 EVLNDEG
+846 EVLDDEG

-874 DLKPLLQKQYQDFY
+874 DIKPLLEKQYKDFY

-903 HLLKEK
+903 HLLREK
-909 GFNAFITSNKYAR
+909 GFSAFITSNKYAR
-922 AKYGAKLRELLLKK
+922 AKYGAKLREWLLKK
-936 TTLVSYM
+936 TTIVSYM
-943 ELNALKVFESAAVD
+943 ELNALKVFENATVD
-957 TSIMSFIKQTPPK
+957 TSIMNFIKQTPPK
-970 ESDFEYYEPTPND
+970 ESGFNYYEPTPND

-991 HLPMK
+991 SLLMR

-1008 NATLLDLRDKI
+1008 NATLLDLRDKM

-1024 PLKDWDIQINYGI
+1024 PLKDWGIQIYRGI
-1037 KTGANE
+1037 LTGANE

-1050 KREEILK
+1050 KRDAILNACK
-1057 NCDDAQKDERGM
+1057 TQE
-1069 SERERTKELIKPI
+1069 ERERTEALIKPI
-1082 LRGKDIKRYSYEWAD
+1082 LRGKDIKRYSYEWAGEWLINTHNGYTSNLKSKIPPID
-1097 LWVIIAKFGS
+1097 IEKYPATKAHLDSHWDTIATRCDQGDTPY
-1107 HEFLEVEYPTIYNHL
+1107 HLRNCAYLE
-1122 LQYKDQ
+1122 
-1128 LEQRG
+1128 
-1133 QCRYSRGPQNSN
+1133 
-1145 KPYPGQHHWL
+1145 
-1155 ELDNNPK
+1155 
-1162 DSYLQD
+1162 D

-1174 VYGEIV
+1174 VYSEIV

-1195 VFYAEATSFILTGEH
+1195 YFYAEATSFILTGEH

-1266 ITDGAKQI
+1266 ITDSAKQI
-1274 LALKAKDPKANT
+1274 LVLKEKDPKANT
-1286 QGLEKEIDA
+1286 QRLEKEIDA

-1301 HLTDEEIKTIEN
+1301 HLTDEEIKIIEE
-1313 GQ
+1313 GQEIKSDLP

>member
-1 MICFTRI
+1 MLKI
-8 PLKDFIKKHNPQ
+8 PK
-20 EPKKE
+20 
-25 TIENFEKEI
+25 
-34 NNLLENA
+34 
-41 PKQDDEEFQKNEIN
+41 
-55 KFLKNTYGYDCNT
+55 Y
-68 YKKVDSA
+68 S
-75 IYVDGE
+75 
-81 VRVLIEVK
+81 
-89 ALNNRNE
+89 
-96 FPKNRENPIS
+96 
-106 KAFCQMVL
+106 
-114 YFLEEIEKEKNNSL
+114 
-128 KHTIICNAHEF
+128 
-139 FLFDCK
+139 
-145 DLLFL
+145 
-150 KEDKRIKD
+150 
-158 FYKKCAKKEGTDSS
+158 
-172 KPKFYKDL
+172 
-180 EQYLQEDFQGELR
+180 
-193 YTHFNLS
+193 
-200 NYDPKELPLIYQVL
+200 
-214 SQEVLLKQR
+214 
-223 KTLDANT
+223 DANT

-257 PSRTQNSL
+257 PSRTKNSL
-265 SAALKKK
+265 SDALKGS
-272 YENLDDEEVMALLI
+272 YNNLDDEEVMALLI

-301 LISFK
+301 LNSFK

-314 TENFKDFNAL
+314 TENFEGFDDL

-374 ENKKLELYQNSVLK
+374 KNKKLELYQNSVLK
-388 KHENYQE
+388 KHEEYQKQE
-395 KKELPLLKYLFEF
+395 KLPLLEYLFEF
-408 LRLYKFTTTPK
+408 LRVYDFTTTPK
-419 DIKDNTDTS
+419 DIKDNQNNS

-460 SYMCKESITPIVLDK
+460 SYMCKESIESIVLDK
-475 FNAIYQW
+475 FNQTYNIE
-482 DCENLKALREKI
+482 CEKLTELKNYLQNSYKEGKR
-494 DRNFSNEKAKEYLN
+494 KEYLN

-528 ALNEMVLIAYEL
+528 ALNEMVLIAYKL
-540 GLIASLYRHELR
+540 GLIASLYRYDLR

-558 IIHHAQTGE
+558 IIHTPE
-567 IFNYKKPHSENDP
+567 DKVFTYTIPHSENDP

-620 LLKYSYYIFEKG
+620 LLKYSYYIFEEG

-648 KCANSLVSRF
+648 KCGNSLISRF

-695 SLTRPIKDSNAVRKY
+695 SLTHPIKDSNAVRKY

-846 EVLNDEG
+846 EVLDDEG
-853 DFLGFDCII
+853 NFLGFDCII

-888 NSTADIYTYFFALAY
+888 NSSSDIYTYFFALAFN
-903 HLLKEK
+903 LLKEK

-936 TTLVSYM
+936 TTIVSYM
-943 ELNALKVFESAAVD
+943 ELNALKVFESATVD
-957 TSIMSFIKQTPPK
+957 TSIIHFIKQVPLK
-970 ESDFEYYEPTPND
+970 ESVFKYYEPTEND
-983 KDDLKSTP
+983 KDDLKNTP
-991 HLPMK
+991 SLLMK
-996 QNALSTESFIFA
+996 QNALQTESFIFA
-1008 NATLLDLRDKI
+1008 NTTLLDLRDKI
-1019 ESVGT
+1019 ESIGT
-1024 PLKDWDIQINYGI
+1024 PLKDWGIQIYRGI
-1037 KTGANE
+1037 LTGCNE

-1050 KREEILK
+1050 KRDEILK
-1057 NCDDAQKDERGM
+1057 NCDDAQKDEKGM
-1069 SERERTKELIKPI
+1069 SERERTIELIKPI

-1097 LWVIIAKFGS
+1097 LWVIFIPWHFPNTGS
-1107 HEFLEVEYPTIYNHL
+1107 
-1122 LQYKDQ
+1122 
-1128 LEQRG
+1128 
-1133 QCRYSRGPQNSN
+1133 
-1145 KPYPGQHHWL
+1145 
-1155 ELDNNPK
+1155 PK
-1162 DSYLQD
+1162 DMEQNEQDFSTHYPIIYAHLFSHKDELLKRNKDETGKRYEWYCLQRWAASYLQD

-1174 VYGEIV
+1174 VWASVGFVEYCMIPGLLI
-1180 QEPRFYLDNGECELG
+1180 LDTNYFFEVSKFGN
-1195 VFYAEATSFILTGEH
+1195 TKN
-1210 LRYLLGML
+1210 YLLGL
-1218 HSKLITFAF
+1218 LNSKLLIFWLKLKNTPLGDIGAYRNYKYNIMELPMVKITA
-1227 KTFYAGGGLGES
+1227 KN
-1239 GYRYKK
+1239 KK
-1245 AFIERLPIPQI
+1245 I
-1256 TEKNQELADK
+1256 ADK
-1266 ITDGAKQI
+1266 IIALVDKI
-1274 LALKAKDPKANT
+1274 LQSKAKDPKANT
-1286 QGLEKEIDA
+1286 QELEKEIDA

-1301 HLTDEEIKTIEN
+1301 HLTDEEIKIIED

>member
-1 MICFTRI
+1 MDYKKLDLPNTNYPNQEQLKAFETAFDAFLETNQQENENHQNDAFNDLLKGVFKYKVKPTKKIDSAILNDNGKVEVIIEFKALKNPNEFIKKGDLNVKALHESLFYYLIERKNGNNNLKHLILATIKELYIIDANEFEVFNKDKEIKKAFENCHDKKGNDPRTKAFYDACQKRLNELDRSLKYHHI
-8 PLKDFIKKHNPQ
+8 PLK
-20 EPKKE
+20 KE
-25 TIENFEKEI
+25 
-34 NNLLENA
+34 NLA
-41 PKQDDEEFQKNEIN
+41 
-55 KFLKNTYGYDCNT
+55 
-68 YKKVDSA
+68 
-75 IYVDGE
+75 
-81 VRVLIEVK
+81 
-89 ALNNRNE
+89 
-96 FPKNRENPIS
+96 
-106 KAFCQMVL
+106 
-114 YFLEEIEKEKNNSL
+114 
-128 KHTIICNAHEF
+128 
-139 FLFDCK
+139 
-145 DLLFL
+145 
-150 KEDKRIKD
+150 
-158 FYKKCAKKEGTDSS
+158 
-172 KPKFYKDL
+172 
-180 EQYLQEDFQGELR
+180 
-193 YTHFNLS
+193 
-200 NYDPKELPLIYQVL
+200 LIYQAL
-214 SQEVLLKQR
+214 SPNFLLKIP
-223 KTLDANT
+223 KYSDANT

-257 PSRTQNSL
+257 QSRTQNSL
-265 SAALKKK
+265 SDALKEQYK
-272 YENLDDEEVMALLI
+272 NLDDEEVMALLI

-301 LISFK
+301 LISFE
-306 HFEKPFLT
+306 HFKEPFLT

-334 KNSERSLN
+334 KNNERLKEI
-342 KEDKILEKIPYLN
+342 KEDKILQKIPYLN
-355 SSLFDQTPLEL
+355 SSLFDKTPLES
-366 KGHEIRLL
+366 KGHEIKLL
-374 ENKKLELYQNSVLK
+374 NNKPLEIYPKSVLK
-388 KHENYQE
+388 KHEDYQ
-395 KKELPLLKYLFEF
+395 KQKDLKPLPLLKYFFKF

-428 ESRLINPSV
+428 ESHLINPSV

-475 FNAIYQW
+475 FNQTYNIE
-482 DCENLKALREKI
+482 CENLTELRNYFKDNYSYKEGK
-494 DRNFSNEKAKEYLN
+494 RKEYLN

-513 RICDPAVG
+513 RVCDPAVG

-528 ALNEMVLIAYEL
+528 VLNEMVWIAYEL
-540 GLIASLYRHELR
+540 GLIASLPLDATLE

-558 IIHHAQTGE
+558 LIKISNENSNETF
-567 IFNYKKPHSENDP
+567 IYKRPGSEQEQS
-580 HHQIQK
+580 HQIQK
-586 ELFELKKDIIEN
+586 ELFELKKSIIEN

-632 KNTNNLETLP
+632 KNTNALETLP

-648 KCANSLVSRF
+648 KCANSLIFNFPLNSKLTIGQTLEFSRN
-658 ALKDKA
+658 LKAEIK
-664 LLKTEKNKNLEYYI
+664 
-678 AEYKELVKI
+678 EYKNSVMLYKEGLGEKVKI
-687 YKDPKILE
+687 LQNIAKLKSLIINYFIEQHQAKKHLKE
-695 SLTRPIKDSNAVRKY
+695 SLKAFISEYGDGIFDLSTAFGMEMLKIARLKENNYRFNPTLTKKQPSPIGVEAN
-710 AKERLYQ
+710 RL
-717 ELAQNPNKD
+717 L
-726 FKKALND
+726 
-733 RIEKIKEAFKLT
+733 IKIKECYET
-745 LEPPQKELKFKKFL
+745 LENLKNSKAF
-759 KEHLELYGKS
+759 
-769 ILEEANDNGLE
+769 
-780 LEALALEKKMAHEGL
+780 
-795 FHDYTP
+795 
-801 YPKLDKTDK
+801 
-810 VVGLEHFNRYVLTSY
+810 
-825 KDLQDENE
+825 
-833 RYANALEWRFEFP
+833 EWRFEFP
-846 EVLNDEG
+846 EVLDDEG

-862 GNPPYIRQEHIK
+862 GNPPYIRQEQIK
-874 DLKPLLQKQYQDFY
+874 DLKPLLEKQYQDFY
-888 NSTADIYTYFFALAY
+888 NSTADIYTYFFALSY

-909 GFNAFITSNKYAR
+909 GFSAFITSNKYAR
-922 AKYGAKLRELLLKK
+922 AKYGAKLREWLLKK
-936 TTLVSYM
+936 TTIVSYM

-957 TSIMSFIKQTPPK
+957 TSIMNFIKQTPPK
-970 ESDFEYYEPTPND
+970 ESGFKYYEPTPND

-991 HLPMK
+991 YLSMR

-1050 KREEILK
+1050 KREEILNACK
-1057 NCDDAQKDERGM
+1057 TQEERKRT
-1069 SERERTKELIKPI
+1069 ERLIKPI
-1082 LRGKDIKRYSYEWAD
+1082 LRGKDIKRYSYEWAH
-1097 LWVIIAKFGS
+1097 LWVIFIPWHFPNTGS
-1107 HEFLEVEYPTIYNHL
+1107 PKDMEKNEQDFSTHYPIIYAHL
-1122 LQYKDQ
+1122 LSHKDK
-1128 LEQRG
+1128 LLKRNKDETGKRYEWYCLQRWAA
-1133 QCRYSRGPQNSN
+1133 N
-1145 KPYPGQHHWL
+1145 
-1155 ELDNNPK
+1155 
-1162 DSYLQD
+1162 YLQD

-1180 QEPRFYLDNGECELG
+1180 QEPRFYLDNGECGLG
-1195 VFYAEATSFILTGEH
+1195 YFYAEATSFILIGEH

-1245 AFIERLPIPQI
+1245 AFIERLPIPKI

-1286 QGLEKEIDA
+1286 QKLEKEIDA

-1301 HLTDEEIKTIEN
+1301 HLTDEEIKIIEN

>member
-1 MICFTRI
+1 
-8 PLKDFIKKHNPQ
+8 
-20 EPKKE
+20 
-25 TIENFEKEI
+25 
-34 NNLLENA
+34 
-41 PKQDDEEFQKNEIN
+41 
-55 KFLKNTYGYDCNT
+55 
-68 YKKVDSA
+68 
-75 IYVDGE
+75 
-81 VRVLIEVK
+81 
-89 ALNNRNE
+89 
-96 FPKNRENPIS
+96 
-106 KAFCQMVL
+106 
-114 YFLEEIEKEKNNSL
+114 
-128 KHTIICNAHEF
+128 
-139 FLFDCK
+139 
-145 DLLFL
+145 
-150 KEDKRIKD
+150 
-158 FYKKCAKKEGTDSS
+158 
-172 KPKFYKDL
+172 
-180 EQYLQEDFQGELR
+180 
-193 YTHFNLS
+193 
-200 NYDPKELPLIYQVL
+200 
-214 SQEVLLKQR
+214 
-223 KTLDANT
+223 
-230 LNKDFYEELLYI
+230 
-242 LGLEEQND
+242 
-250 KGKILIK
+250 
-257 PSRTQNSL
+257 
-265 SAALKKK
+265 
-272 YENLDDEEVMALLI
+272 MALLI

-301 LISFK
+301 LNSFK

-314 TENFKDFNAL
+314 TENFEDFNAL

-342 KEDKILEKIPYLN
+342 KEDKVLEKIPYLN
-355 SSLFDQTPLEL
+355 SSLFDKTPLES
-366 KGHEIRLL
+366 KGHEIRFL

-388 KHENYQE
+388 KHEEYQ
-395 KKELPLLKYLFEF
+395 KQKDWTLLEYLFEF
-408 LRLYKFTTTPK
+408 LRVYDFTTTPK
-419 DIKDNTDTS
+419 DIRDNTNNS

-452 FYTPSFIT
+452 FYTLSFIT
-460 SYMCKESITPIVLDK
+460 SYMCEESIESIVLDK
-475 FNAIYQW
+475 FNQTYNIE
-482 DCENLKALREKI
+482 CEKLTELKNYLQNSYKEDKR
-494 DRNFSNEKAKEYLN
+494 KEYLN
-508 TLLTL
+508 TLLSL

-540 GLIASLYRHELR
+540 GLIVSLYRHELK

-558 IIHHAQTGE
+558 IIHTPE
-567 IFNYKKPHSENDP
+567 DKVFKYTIPHSENDP
-580 HHQIQK
+580 HHHIQK

-620 LLKYSYYIFEKG
+620 LLKYSYYIFEEG

-648 KCANSLVSRF
+648 KCGNSLISRF

-695 SLTRPIKDSNAVRKY
+695 SLTHPIKDSNAVRKY

-846 EVLNDEG
+846 EVLDDEG
-853 DFLGFDCII
+853 NFLGFDCII

-874 DLKPLLQKQYQDFY
+874 DLKPLLEKQYQDFY
-888 NSTADIYTYFFALAY
+888 NSSSDIYTYFFALAFN
-903 HLLKEK
+903 LLKEK
-909 GFNAFITSNKYAR
+909 GFSAFITSNKYAR

-943 ELNALKVFESAAVD
+943 ELNALKVFESATVD
-957 TSIMSFIKQTPPK
+957 TSIIHFIKQPPLK
-970 ESDFEYYEPTPND
+970 ESVFKYYEPTEND
-983 KDDLKSTP
+983 KDDLKNTP
-991 HLPMK
+991 SLLMK
-996 QNALSTESFIFA
+996 QNALQTESFIFA
-1008 NATLLDLRDKI
+1008 NTTLLDLRDKMENI
-1019 ESVGT
+1019 GT
-1024 PLKDWDIQINYGI
+1024 PLKDWGIQIYRGI
-1037 KTGANE
+1037 LTGCNE

-1050 KREEILK
+1050 KREEILNACK
-1057 NCDDAQKDERGM
+1057 TQE
-1069 SERERTKELIKPI
+1069 ERERTERLIKPI
-1082 LRGKDIKRYSYEWAD
+1082 LRGKDIKRYSYEWAH
-1097 LWVIIAKFGS
+1097 LWVIFIPWHFPNTGS
-1107 HEFLEVEYPTIYNHL
+1107 PKDMEQNEQDFSIHYPIVYVHL
-1122 LQYKDQ
+1122 LSHKDK
-1128 LEQRG
+1128 LLKRNKDETGKRYEWYCLQRWAA
-1133 QCRYSRGPQNSN
+1133 N
-1145 KPYPGQHHWL
+1145 
-1155 ELDNNPK
+1155 
-1162 DSYLQD
+1162 YLQD

-1174 VYGEIV
+1174 VYSEIV

-1195 VFYAEATSFILTGEH
+1195 GFYAEATSFILTGEH
-1210 LRYLLGML
+1210 LCYLLGML

-1245 AFIERLPIPQI
+1245 AFIERLPIPKI
-1256 TEKNQELADK
+1256 TTKNQELARKIIVLVDK
-1266 ITDGAKQI
+1266 ILQAKE
-1274 LALKAKDPKANT
+1274 KDPKANT
-1286 QGLEKEIDA
+1286 QELEKEIDA